1 MNLINEEKRTIL
13 VIDDSPFVSRQISD
27 VLENSVYQVVDSVKT
42 GELGVEQYR
51 LQSPDLVIL
60 DMVLPGINGIETAR
74 QLFDIDASAKIIMLS
89 SLNDISFI
97 DEVRSLGIRFVL
109 SKPVKPKELL
119 NALSST
125 FS

>member
-42 GELGVEQYR
+42 GELGIEQYR

-119 NALSST
+119 NALRST